1 MIVSFLVYKNE
12 YVMTK
17 FNKELPANLQVKTI
31 MQNFGKKQA
40 ECDALKK
47 ENEELK
53 KKLEQKEILYRNMLN
68 RYSNMSTQ
76 VNIDYKDRYE
86 QLKAKNAE
94 SGERY
99 SKILNDLNK
108 VYQILESIKG
118 VTNSAKEKIEAFCSD
133 RIVEQNDTHFKI
145 IVPATDDDSSSVS
158 IKERKF
164 VSYVRE
170 LIANFKETGSLRGI
184 GMIAREYGVSSL
196 TKEQFFRY
204 GLNNE
209 VVTDEYI
216 ISVYEKAKKHL

>member
-1 MIVSFLVYKNE
+1 M
-12 YVMTK
+12 K
-17 FNKELPANLQVKTI
+17 FNKELPKDLQVKTI
-31 MQNFGKKQA
+31 MQNFDKKQA

-53 KKLEQKEILYRNMLN
+53 KKLEQKDILYRNMLN
-68 RYSNMSTQ
+68 RYSSMSERHD
-76 VNIDYKDRYE
+76 IDYKERYE

-99 SKILNDLNK
+99 SRILMDLTKANG
-108 VYQILESIKG
+108 ILQSIKA
-118 VTNSAKEKIEAFCSD
+118 VMDRANERIEDFCSD
-133 RIVEQNDTHFKI
+133 GKVKNEDIQPNFDMTASDNSTSQI
-145 IVPATDDDSSSVS
+145 S
-158 IKERKF
+158 IKEQKF
-164 VSYVRE
+164 ISYVRE

-209 VVTDEYI
+209 GITDDYI
-216 ISVYEKAKKHL
+216 ISVYDKAKKHL

>member
-1 MIVSFLVYKNE
+1 M
-12 YVMTK
+12 K
-17 FNKELPANLQVKTI
+17 FNKDLPAHLQVKTI
-31 MQNFGKKQA
+31 MQNFDKKQA

-53 KKLEQKEILYRNMLN
+53 KKLEQKDILYRNMLN
-68 RYSNMSTQ
+68 RYSSMSERHD
-76 VNIDYKDRYE
+76 IDYKERYE

-99 SKILNDLNK
+99 SRILMDLTKANGML
-108 VYQILESIKG
+108 QSIKAIMDRA
-118 VTNSAKEKIEAFCSD
+118 NERIEDFCSD
-133 RIVEQNDTHFKI
+133 GKVENEDIQPNFDMTASDNSTSQI
-145 IVPATDDDSSSVS
+145 S
-158 IKERKF
+158 IKEQKF
-164 VSYVRE
+164 ISYVRE

-209 VVTDEYI
+209 GVTDDYI
-216 ISVYEKAKKHL
+216 IGVYDKAKKHL

>member
-1 MIVSFLVYKNE
+1 M
-12 YVMTK
+12 K
-17 FNKELPANLQVKTI
+17 FNKDLPADMQVKTI
-31 MQNFGKKQA
+31 LQNFDKKQA

-53 KKLEQKEILYRNMLN
+53 KKLEQKDILYRNMLN
-68 RYSNMSTQ
+68 RFSNMSTQ
-76 VNIDYKDRYE
+76 INIDYKERYE
-86 QLKAKNAE
+86 QLKADKAE
-94 SGERY
+94 SGMRY
-99 SKILNDLNK
+99 SRILNDLNK
-108 VYQILESIKG
+108 AYQMLESIKG
-118 VTNSAKEKIEAFCSD
+118 ITDSAKEKIEAFCSD
-133 RIVEQNDTHFKI
+133 TEQEDNKSAIVVKGDN
-145 IVPATDDDSSSVS
+145 DSSFPNTQS
-158 IKERKF
+158 KKF

-170 LIANFKETGSLRGI
+170 IIANFKETGSLRGI

>member
-1 MIVSFLVYKNE
+1 M
-12 YVMTK
+12 K
-17 FNKELPANLQVKTI
+17 FNKELPKDLQVKTI
-31 MQNFGKKQA
+31 MQNFDKKQA

-53 KKLEQKEILYRNMLN
+53 KKLEQKDILYRNMLN
-68 RYSNMSTQ
+68 RYSSMSERHD
-76 VNIDYKDRYE
+76 IDYKERYE

-99 SKILNDLNK
+99 SRILMDLTKANGML
-108 VYQILESIKG
+108 QSIKA
-118 VTNSAKEKIEAFCSD
+118 VMDRANERIEDFCSD
-133 RIVEQNDTHFKI
+133 GKI
-145 IVPATDDDSSSVS
+145 ENEDIQPNFDLTASDNSTSQIS
-158 IKERKF
+158 IKEQKF
-164 VSYVRE
+164 ISYVRE

-204 GLNNE
+204 GLNNDG
-209 VVTDEYI
+209 VTDEYI

>member
-1 MIVSFLVYKNE
+1 M
-12 YVMTK
+12 K
-17 FNKELPANLQVKTI
+17 FNKELPKDLQVKTI
-31 MQNFGKKQA
+31 LQNFDKKQA

-53 KKLEQKEILYRNMLN
+53 KKLEQKDILYRNMLN
-68 RYSNMSTQ
+68 RYSSMSERHD
-76 VNIDYKDRYE
+76 IDYKERYE

-99 SKILNDLNK
+99 SRILMDLTKANGML
-108 VYQILESIKG
+108 QSIKA
-118 VTNSAKEKIEAFCSD
+118 VMDRANERIEDFCSD
-133 RIVEQNDTHFKI
+133 GKVENEDIQPNFDMTASDNSTSQI
-145 IVPATDDDSSSVS
+145 S
-158 IKERKF
+158 IKEQKF

-209 VVTDEYI
+209 GVTDDYI
-216 ISVYEKAKKHL
+216 IGVYDKAKKHL

>member
-1 MIVSFLVYKNE
+1 M
-12 YVMTK
+12 K
-17 FNKELPANLQVKTI
+17 FNKELPKDLQVKTI
-31 MQNFGKKQA
+31 LQNFDKKQA

-53 KKLEQKEILYRNMLN
+53 KKLEQKDILYRNMLN
-68 RYSNMSTQ
+68 RFSNMSSQT
-76 VNIDYKDRYE
+76 NIDYKERYE

-99 SKILNDLNK
+99 SRILMDLTKANG
-108 VYQILESIKG
+108 ILQSIKA
-118 VTNSAKEKIEAFCSD
+118 VMDRANERIEDFCSD
-133 RIVEQNDTHFKI
+133 GKVKNEDIQPNFDMTASDNSTSQI
-145 IVPATDDDSSSVS
+145 S
-158 IKERKF
+158 IKEQKF
-164 VSYVRE
+164 ISYVRE

-204 GLNNE
+204 GLNNDG
-209 VVTDEYI
+209 VTDEYI

>member
-1 MIVSFLVYKNE
+1 MIVSFFVYKNE

-17 FNKELPANLQVKTI
+17 FNKELPADLQVKTI
-31 MQNFGKKQA
+31 LQNFDKKQA

-53 KKLEQKEILYRNMLN
+53 KKLEQKDILYRNMLN
-68 RYSNMSTQ
+68 RYSNMSEIP
-76 VNIDYKDRYE
+76 NIDYKDRYE

-94 SGERY
+94 SGKRY
-99 SKILNDLNK
+99 SRILMDLTKANGM
-108 VYQILESIKG
+108 LESIKAIM
-118 VTNSAKEKIEAFCSD
+118 NSANEKIEAFCSD
-133 RIVEQNDTHFKI
+133 TEKEDNKSAIVVKGDN
-145 IVPATDDDSSSVS
+145 DSSFTNTQS
-158 IKERKF
+158 KKF

-170 LIANFKETGSLRGI
+170 VIANFKETGSLRGI

>member
-1 MIVSFLVYKNE
+1 M
-12 YVMTK
+12 K
-17 FNKELPANLQVKTI
+17 FNKELPKDLQVKTI
-31 MQNFGKKQA
+31 MQNFDKKQA

-53 KKLEQKEILYRNMLN
+53 KKLEQKDILYRNMLN
-68 RYSNMSTQ
+68 RYSSMSERHD
-76 VNIDYKDRYE
+76 IDYKERYE

-99 SKILNDLNK
+99 SRILMDLTKANGML
-108 VYQILESIKG
+108 QSIKA
-118 VTNSAKEKIEAFCSD
+118 VMDRANERIEDFCSD
-133 RIVEQNDTHFKI
+133 GKVENEDIQPDFDMTASDNSTSQI
-145 IVPATDDDSSSVS
+145 S
-158 IKERKF
+158 IKEQKF

-209 VVTDEYI
+209 GVTDDYI
-216 ISVYEKAKKHL
+216 IGVYDKAKKHL

>member
-1 MIVSFLVYKNE
+1 M
-12 YVMTK
+12 K
-17 FNKELPANLQVKTI
+17 FNKELPADLQVKTI
-31 MQNFGKKQA
+31 LQNFDKKQA
-40 ECDALKK
+40 ECNALKK

-53 KKLEQKEILYRNMLN
+53 KELEQKDILYRNMLN

-133 RIVEQNDTHFKI
+133 NMVENDIRSKVI
-145 IVPATDDDSSSVS
+145 EPATDNASSSVS
-158 IKERKF
+158 VKEQKF

>member
-1 MIVSFLVYKNE
+1 M
-12 YVMTK
+12 K
-17 FNKELPANLQVKTI
+17 FNKELPADLQVKTI
-31 MQNFGKKQA
+31 MQNFDKKQA

-53 KKLEQKEILYRNMLN
+53 KKLEQKDILYRNMLN
-68 RYSNMSTQ
+68 RFSNMSTQ
-76 VNIDYKDRYE
+76 TNIDYKDRYE

-94 SGERY
+94 SGMRY
-99 SKILNDLNK
+99 SRILMDLTKANGM
-108 VYQILESIKG
+108 LESIKAIM
-118 VTNSAKEKIEAFCSD
+118 NSANEKIEAFCSD
-133 RIVEQNDTHFKI
+133 TEQEGNKSAIVVKGDN
-145 IVPATDDDSSSVS
+145 DSSFPNTQS
-158 IKERKF
+158 KKF

-170 LIANFKETGSLRGI
+170 IIANFKETGSLRGI

>member
-1 MIVSFLVYKNE
+1 
-12 YVMTK
+12 MTK
-17 FNKELPANLQVKTI
+17 FNKDLPAHLQVKTI
-31 MQNFGKKQA
+31 MQNFDKKQA

-53 KKLEQKEILYRNMLN
+53 KKLEQKDILYRNMLN
-68 RYSNMSTQ
+68 RFSNMSTQ
-76 VNIDYKDRYE
+76 TNIDYKDRYE

-94 SGERY
+94 SGMRY
-99 SKILNDLNK
+99 SRILMDLTKANGM
-108 VYQILESIKG
+108 LESIKAIM
-118 VTNSAKEKIEAFCSD
+118 NSANEKIEAFCSD
-133 RIVEQNDTHFKI
+133 TEQEDNKSAIVVKGDN
-145 IVPATDDDSSSVS
+145 DSSFPNTQS
-158 IKERKF
+158 KKF

-170 LIANFKETGSLRGI
+170 IIANFKETGSLRGI
-184 GMIAREYGVSSL
+184 GMVAREYGVSSL

>member
-1 MIVSFLVYKNE
+1 MVFSVYKNE
-12 YVMTK
+12 YIMK
-17 FNKELPANLQVKTI
+17 NFNKDLPADLQVKTI
-31 MQNFGKKQA
+31 MQNFDKKEA

-53 KKLEQKEILYRNMLN
+53 KKLEQKDILYRNMLN
-68 RYSNMSTQ
+68 RFSNMSTQ
-76 VNIDYKDRYE
+76 ANIDYKERYE
-86 QLKAKNAE
+86 QLKADKAE
-94 SGERY
+94 SGMRY
-99 SKILNDLNK
+99 SRILNDLMKANGM
-108 VYQILESIKG
+108 LESIKAIMD
-118 VTNSAKEKIEAFCSD
+118 SANEKIEDFCSD
-133 RIVEQNDTHFKI
+133 RMVENDTHFKI
-145 IVPATDDDSSSVS
+145 IEPAKDNASSSVS
-158 IKERKF
+158 VKERKF
-164 VSYVRE
+164 ISYVRE

>member
-1 MIVSFLVYKNE
+1 
-12 YVMTK
+12 MTK
-17 FNKELPANLQVKTI
+17 FNKELPADLQVKTI
-31 MQNFGKKQA
+31 LQNFDKKQA

-53 KKLEQKEILYRNMLN
+53 KKLEQKDILYRNMLN
-68 RYSNMSTQ
+68 RYSNMSERP
-76 VNIDYKDRYE
+76 NIDYKDRYE

-94 SGERY
+94 SGMRY
-99 SKILNDLNK
+99 SRILMDLTKANGM
-108 VYQILESIKG
+108 LESIKAIM
-118 VTNSAKEKIEAFCSD
+118 NSANEKIEAFCSD
-133 RIVEQNDTHFKI
+133 TEQEDNKSAIVVKGDN
-145 IVPATDDDSSSVS
+145 DSSFPNTQF
-158 IKERKF
+158 KKF

-170 LIANFKETGSLRGI
+170 IIANFKETGSLRGI

-196 TKEQFFRY
+196 SKEQFFRY